1 MGVTAG
7 YIAGL
12 QRLGYRNM
20 SVGKLIESKAMGVTP
35 EDVRSLR
42 SGGRMSIS
50 ADELIRLRLAGLLP

>member
-1 MGVTAG
+1 MPV
-7 YIAGL
+7 
-12 QRLGYRNM
+12 
-20 SVGKLIESKAMGVTP
+20 SKLIEAKAMGVTP